1 MFRRGVALVLGALL
15 LCSCQTTERT
25 GLDYAAMTQRVGPPK
40 AGQAR
45 IVMLREK
52 TLSIVDADSRFELD
66 GVPIQGLKT
75 GTYVYSD
82 RPAGQHRFTASEGGF
97 PGTTEIDIAVQSGRT
112 YFYVVRM
119 SERKA
124 AIVANGG
131 NGVLG
136 LVLSTAL
143 TAGYKNPGPLDFL
156 LLEEAAART
165 AIAELRLAE

>member
-1 MFRRGVALVLGALL
+1 MFGRGVALVLGALL
-15 LCSCQTTERT
+15 LCSCQTTERH
-25 GLDYAAMTQRVGPPK
+25 GLDYAAMTQKIGPPK
-40 AGQAR
+40 AGQAH

-52 TLSIVDADSRFELD
+52 TFSIVDADSRFELD
-66 GVPIQGLKT
+66 GEPVRGLKT
-75 GTYVYSD
+75 GTYVYAD

-119 SERKA
+119 SDRKA

-156 LLEEAAART
+156 PLEEAAART
-165 AIAELRLAE
+165 AIAELRSAE

>member
-1 MFRRGVALVLGALL
+1 LVLGALL
-15 LCSCQTTERT
+15 LCSCQTTERG
-25 GLDYAAMTQRVGPPK
+25 GLDYAAMTQKVGPPK

-52 TLSIVDADSRFELD
+52 TFSIVDADSRFELD

-75 GTYVYSD
+75 GYVYAD
-82 RPAGQHRFTASEGGF
+82 RPAGQHRFAASEGGF

-124 AIVANGG
+124 AIAANGG
-131 NGVLG
+131 
-136 LVLSTAL
+136 
-143 TAGYKNPGPLDFL
+143 
-156 LLEEAAART
+156 
-165 AIAELRLAE
+165 